1 MRRRSHLNFH
11 IEKCD
16 ASDNGAELRE
26 TDLNPNCSA
35 ASGPSGLNTNDRRH
49 MTIQGRSLSSE
60 SVPDIAGPRRIAFC
74 ITDLDAG
81 GAEKAL
87 LQLVTRLDRKHWEP
101 TVFCLG
107 PEAALAPRLRE
118 QGVCVFCYGARSWRN
133 LGVLL
138 WLTRHL
144 HRLRPELLQ
153 CFLFHANLVGRMAGR
168 WTGVPVILAGHRVAE
183 RGKRWHLW
191 LDRWTRGWV
200 DHHVCVSQG
209 VARHIEQHLGV
220 SPRQITVIP
229 NGVEIPSAPGS
240 QLNLRKDLGF
250 PDDALIVLGVG
261 RLHPQKGFDDLL
273 TIFQQVHAKVPESRL
288 VIVGEG
294 AQRSLLQAQ
303 IESLGLQEAARLA
316 GYRTDVPEIMKQSQ
330 LLAMTSKWE
339 GMSNSVL
346 EAMIVGLPVIAMEV
360 EGVTELLGEGRGIVV
375 SSGDTGG
382 FADQMELILRNPE
395 LRSKL
400 GDMLQDH
407 VYKYFTWIQCA
418 RDYEKLFSRLLGES
432 FTYDQSG

>member
-1 MRRRSHLNFH
+1 M
-11 IEKCD
+11 
-16 ASDNGAELRE
+16 
-26 TDLNPNCSA
+26 
-35 ASGPSGLNTNDRRH
+35 TN
-49 MTIQGRSLSSE
+49 QG
-60 SVPDIAGPRRIAFC
+60 SVPPCESFPEVKCESFPEVKEPSPRRIAFC

-107 PEAALAPRLRE
+107 PEAILAPRLRE
-118 QGVCVFCYGARSWRN
+118 QGICVFCYGARSWRN
-133 LGVLL
+133 FGVLL

-144 HRLRPELLQ
+144 RRLRPELLQ

-168 WTGVPVILAGHRVAE
+168 WSGVPVILAGHRVAE

-209 VARHIEQHLGV
+209 VARHIKQHLGV

-229 NGVEIPSAPGS
+229 NGVEIPFVSGQQS
-240 QLNLRKDLGF
+240 NLLNLRKDLGF

-273 TIFQQVHAKVPESRL
+273 TIFQQVHANVPESRL
-288 VIVGEG
+288 VIAGEG
-294 AQRSLLQAQ
+294 AQRGLLQAQ
-303 IESLGLQEAARLA
+303 IESLGLQEAARLV
-316 GYRTDVPEIMKQSQ
+316 GYRTDVLEIMKQSQ

-339 GMSNSVL
+339 GMANSML
-346 EAMIVGLPVIAMEV
+346 EAMAVGLPVIAMEV
-360 EGVTELLGEGRGIVV
+360 EGVAELLGEGRGIVV

-382 FADQMELILRNPE
+382 FADQVELILRNPE

-400 GDMLQDH
+400 GHVLQD
-407 VYKYFTWIQCA
+407 YANKYLTWSRCT
-418 RDYEKLFSRLLGES
+418 RDYEELFSRLLGES
-432 FTYDQSG
+432 FTYDQPG